1 MTPKQ
6 VENVILGALA
16 GLRIELQE
24 LVGYRQREYAHV
36 LSEGDDQMR
45 KAYEMISGFIPF
57 SQHINRFFE
66 EKTQAKDVISAIN
79 VLLGEAGQEPV
90 NEVPIRVIFEAA
102 EVLRINKSDPLFSA
116 RLVHTANG
124 IQKEIYVPAEKV
136 KRKLIEQLRED
147 FEEKIEKIEAKSSL
161 ENLSIKQLIELREK
175 LSKG

>member
-24 LVGYRQREYAHV
+24 LVGYRQREYAH
-36 LSEGDDQMR
+36 
-45 KAYEMISGFIPF
+45 EMISGFIPF
-57 SQHINRFFE
+57 GQHINRFFEDINRFFE

-175 LSKG
+175 LSSGK